1 MNRTFFTKLSTFP
14 PLCAYLRH
22 GKILLFMTEWEKS
35 IHILG
40 LFVQNQNKTQLPLWD
55 KSVIR
60 DYLISSKK
68 YWLGVYIL
76 VFFVH
81 IKIYQESNRKSN
93 VSRINPSVFIV
104 NFYLKL
110 KQPVKGWKLQ
120 MPIQMTFS
128 RKAQMDLTRE
138 ETW

>member
-1 MNRTFFTKLSTFP
+1 MNKTLFTKPMTFP

-35 IHILG
+35 IHFLG
-40 LFVQNQNKTQLPLWD
+40 LTVQNQNKTQLELWD
-55 KSVIR
+55 KRVYE

-68 YWLGVYIL
+68 YWLVVYIL

-81 IKIYQESNRKSN
+81 IKFFQESNRKSN
-93 VSRINPSVFIV
+93 VSRINPSSFIA

-110 KQPVKGWKLQ
+110 KRLLGDESYKCQFRWLLAGKLKW
-120 MPIQMTFS
+120 I
-128 RKAQMDLTRE
+128 
-138 ETW
+138 